1 MSTQIRRNSSTKEA
15 AISHTSGPPPPTS
28 WSFYFKGNDVALGG
42 VGRFLWTLAEEK
54 CKGAE
59 LFLEARKQWGGR
71 ALIQD
76 QQVLAPEEW
85 STALEATEA
94 ATAPEKSPNQAL
106 SRIYT
111 SWVLRTQMP
120 SSPSSWSTTSWR
132 RSSSRSVSRWASTW
146 PTCAGWPPPGR
157 AGRVSL
163 SKALLPARL
172 GISGI
177 WWPWLDPS
185 AFPGPEISARAAAS
199 SQEATF

>member
-28 WSFYFKGNDVALGG
+28 WSFYFEGNDVALGG

-59 LFLEARKQWGGR
+59 LFLKARKQWGGR

-76 QQVLAPEEW
+76 RQVLAPEKW

-132 RSSSRSVSRWASTW
+132 RSSSRSVSRWAST
-146 PTCAGWPPPGR
+146 
-157 AGRVSL
+157 
-163 SKALLPARL
+163 
-172 GISGI
+172 
-177 WWPWLDPS
+177 
-185 AFPGPEISARAAAS
+185 
-199 SQEATF
+199 